1 MRLNPLK
8 RDSFTSR
15 LIIISLGA
23 IITAGL
29 LSVIVAPGNNRH
41 ASSRRM
47 LLPRAASPASAAEA
61 AKPAVVSSLSP
72 NWIIKTHGECCEG
85 NLAAE
90 GPSGYLL
97 LPILLTGNQILRSD
111 DAGVT
116 WTRKYPLA
124 DASIPFGIEG
134 DLQAWGND
142 VLYFGTELAQGVA
155 AHSDDRG
162 ENWITVQIPVAFP
175 ANDQSWSYLGPL
187 TNIAPVGQVQTE
199 PYVLAGWYRIGSV
212 VLFSFDGGLTWPLQT
227 PLIGDDGSGPSHVV
241 CQQTAHA
248 PIASPPADTRIADP
262 NFANHKAGRHGGWGT
277 DRKFYWSETSNGD
290 IGSGSSLFV
299 CKTDNFGATWTGIR
313 HPLVA
318 GSGLGYVVTHTAFD
332 NKGTLYVLH
341 GDKLYV
347 SFNQGESFAFV
358 HTLPRFGDAGLSDSG
373 ADQFF
378 VVNCGTIHVGL
389 ITPSPTGGTN
399 DVYYL
404 RGTGVDTATPTW
416 AEELVDTVGSNRLDF
431 FQIVLNG
438 NGIPIMSYTKP
449 DSEVTTASRNAPMPG
464 GVNPCAPV
472 IVPTSVVSRKTHT
485 GVGPFDV
492 NLPLTGG
499 PGIECRTGGANGNFD
514 VVFKFA
520 GPPTAVSGATCGGQP
535 ATTGTS
541 GNDTTVH
548 CTGIQNA
555 QTITVTINSVTV
567 GGNTGSTSVLM
578 GVLLGDTS
586 ANGSVNSSDVS
597 QTKGQSGTS
606 ATATNFR
613 TDVTINGTVN
623 SSDVSTVKSKSGT
636 ALPP

>member
-1 MRLNPLK
+1 MRCNPHK
-8 RDSFTSR
+8 TDSFILR
-15 LIIISLGA
+15 LISISLAA
-23 IITAGL
+23 ITTAGL
-29 LSVIVAPGNNRH
+29 LSVIVAPGNSRH
-41 ASSRRM
+41 VSSRRM

-61 AKPAVVSSLSP
+61 AKPAVVAPLSP
-72 NWIIKTHGECCEG
+72 NWTIKHFGECCEG

-90 GPSGYLL
+90 GPSAYLL

-142 VLYFGTELAQGVA
+142 VVYFGTELAQGVA

-162 ENWITVQIPVAFP
+162 ENWVTVQIPVAFA
-175 ANDQSWSYLGPL
+175 ANDQSWSYLGPFSL
-187 TNIAPVGQVQTE
+187 IPNQLE
-199 PYVLAGWYRIGSV
+199 PYVLTGWYRIGSV
-212 VLFSFDGGLTWPLQT
+212 ALFSFDGGLTWPIQT
-227 PLIGDDGSGPSHVV
+227 PLVGDDGSGPSHVV

-262 NFANHKAGRHGGWGT
+262 NFARHKAGRHGAWGT

-313 HPLVA
+313 HPLVP
-318 GSGLGYVVTHTAFD
+318 GGGLGYVVTHTAFD

-389 ITPSPTGGTN
+389 ITPSPSGGTN

-416 AEELVDTVGSNRLDF
+416 DEELVDTVGSNRLDF

-438 NGIPIMSYTKP
+438 NGIPIMSYTTP
-449 DSEVTTASRNAPMPG
+449 GSEVTTASRNAPMPG
-464 GVNPCAPV
+464 GVDPCAPV
-472 IVPTSVVSRKTHT
+472 IVPTGAVSRKIHGSSGT
-485 GVGPFDV
+485 FDI
-492 NLPLTGG
+492 NLPFTGD
-499 PGIECRTGGANGNFD
+499 PGIECRKGQGPNSD
-514 VVFKFA
+514 EHEVVVTF
-520 GPPTAVSGATCGGQP
+520 GS
-535 ATTGTS
+535 
-541 GNDTTVH
+541 
-548 CTGIQNA
+548 
-555 QTITVTINSVTV
+555 TITVGSVTTSCGTV
-567 GGNTGSTSVLM
+567 SNTTVAGNQATIHMTGVPNAICCTITMHSVNN
-578 GVLLGDTS
+578 GTVTADVPIPICFLLGDTT
-586 ANGSVNSSDVS
+586 ANRSVNSSDIS
-597 QTKGQSGTS
+597 QTKGQSGTVAS
-606 ATATNFR
+606 STNFR
-613 TDVTINGTVN
+613 TDVTVNGLIN
-623 SSDVSTVKSKSGT
+623 SSDISTVKSKSGT
-636 ALPP
+636 ALP